1 MWRYLWN
8 SDRHDHEEFGRG
20 PQCSQHALRV
30 SLGIFS
36 GINVVLSQIMGWF
49 FRTDWKCTRCHC
61 MHSQSLKLRRK
72 RDGKKTKHM
81 WHTESSEQCHY
92 REVIQF

>member
-49 FRTDWKCTRCHC
+49 FALTGSTHDAIVCTV
-61 MHSQSLKLRRK
+61 KA
-72 RDGKKTKHM
+72 
-81 WHTESSEQCHY
+81 
-92 REVIQF
+92 